1 VTLTARPEH
10 MSVATARSPGS
21 LPGVVDA
28 VLPVGPSLIYEI
40 VLKDGT
46 PVKVSEPR
54 EKGRSELPRGTEVFV
69 ELPREQ
75 CQIFAD
81 GKRAI
86 HP

>member
-1 VTLTARPEH
+1 MTLTARPEH
-10 MSVATARSPGS
+10 MSVSSARSPGS

-46 PVKVSEPR
+46 PVKVSQAR
-54 EKGRSELPRGTEVFV
+54 AKDSSELPRGTEVFV

-75 CQIFAD
+75 CQVFAD

-86 HP
+86 HS